1 MIVRSRK
8 YNHQG
13 IITRCAHQ
21 VKAPAWRHYPNSLR
35 LPLHCR
41 AVEFLTFTQSL
52 QRISSSTRTTLA
64 IVRSA
69 PTLAATV
76 FTAKCPT

>member
-1 MIVRSRK
+1 MLIKLKPRL
-8 YNHQG
+8 G
-13 IITRCAHQ
+13 DIILILSILILSGFRPTAG
-21 VKAPAWRHYPNSLR
+21 
-35 LPLHCR
+35 
-41 AVEFLTFTQSL
+41 AVEFFTFTQSL

-64 IVRSA
+64 IVRCA

>member
-35 LPLHCR
+35 FP
-41 AVEFLTFTQSL
+41 
-52 QRISSSTRTTLA
+52 RISSSTRTTLA

-69 PTLAATV
+69 TTLAATV